1 MKEKIAK
8 TLYAISIGIP
18 SVLYPA
24 YLWIGWE
31 LIAYHGVTEPFSAG
45 FVLFTLALTVPVFVL
60 AVILKRIPPAM
71 IFYAGVCLAYA
82 ALFLVFPPRFG
93 VP

>member
-1 MKEKIAK
+1 MKEKVAK
-8 TLYAISIGIP
+8 ALYAISIGVP
-18 SVLYPA
+18 LGLYVA

-45 FVLFTLALTVPVFVL
+45 FVLFTLALTVPVFLL
-60 AVILKRIPPAM
+60 AVILKRIPRAM
-71 IFYAGVCLAYA
+71 IFYAGICLAYA
-82 ALFLVFPPRFG
+82 GLFLVFPPRFG